1 MKTLFA
7 GLVLATV
14 AAAQP
19 APSYKNLQFPPL
31 RQVRIPDIVEFKLPN
46 GMRVYLLE
54 NHELPLIGGTAL
66 VRTGNL
72 LEPADKVGLAQI
84 TGSVLRS
91 GGTKSKTGDEL
102 DLELENRAASVESGI
117 GETSGSVSFGALKE
131 NIDEVLAIFKDVL
144 TNPEFRQD
152 KIDLE
157 KLQLRGVISR
167 RNDNAGGIASR
178 EFTQLLY
185 GPNTPYGREL
195 EYEHLDRITRDDL
208 IAFYKRYFFPAN
220 IMLAV
225 RGDFKAPEMR
235 ARLEKLFADWT
246 YSQPAV
252 PEFPPVS
259 AKPTPGAYL
268 AVKEDVNQTF
278 FRMGHL
284 GGLLKD
290 KDYAALQ
297 VMGDILGGGFSS
309 RLFQKIRTELG
320 YAYGVGAAW
329 GAEYNHPG
337 IFRISGSTKSEST
350 VDTLNAIRQEVERL
364 RTTEVTP
371 QELETAKQTV
381 LNGFVFNFDTPT
393 KTLNRIITYEY
404 YGYPRDFLMKY
415 QAAIDAVTRAD
426 VLRVAKERLNPADF
440 TIVAVANPKLL
451 GKPLTELGEVKTI
464 DLTIPEPKR
473 EAAKSDAASL
483 GAGKKL
489 LARMQAAMGGGA
501 ALAAVKDLIITADI
515 EFTTGQ
521 GTIKAGQTLYW
532 IAPSVLRQE
541 QQLPFGKII
550 AFYDGKEGWLQS
562 PQGNMPLPPPIVR
575 QVQGALLRMWPTLA
589 LSDRA
594 SGRTVNLTG
603 PGLLEITEGP
613 TAVRIQVDEKTGLPA
628 KLLYQTVQMTGA
640 PAEVEELIIEWRD
653 AGGIKFPAKTVINQ
667 GGKKFAEVTVTDI
680 KVNSSLKLEEL
691 AKKP

>member
-1 MKTLFA
+1 
-7 GLVLATV
+7 
-14 AAAQP
+14 
-19 APSYKNLQFPPL
+19 
-31 RQVRIPDIVEFKLPN
+31 
-46 GMRVYLLE
+46 
-54 NHELPLIGGTAL
+54 
-66 VRTGNL
+66 
-72 LEPADKVGLAQI
+72 
-84 TGSVLRS
+84 
-91 GGTKSKTGDEL
+91 
-102 DLELENRAASVESGI
+102 
-117 GETSGSVSFGALKE
+117 
-131 NIDEVLAIFKDVL
+131 
-144 TNPEFRQD
+144 
-152 KIDLE
+152 
-157 KLQLRGVISR
+157 
-167 RNDNAGGIASR
+167 
-178 EFTQLLY
+178 
-185 GPNTPYGREL
+185 
-195 EYEHLDRITRDDL
+195 
-208 IAFYKRYFFPAN
+208 
-220 IMLAV
+220 
-225 RGDFKAPEMR
+225 
-235 ARLEKLFADWT
+235 
-246 YSQPAV
+246 
-252 PEFPPVS
+252 
-259 AKPTPGAYL
+259 
-268 AVKEDVNQTF
+268 
-278 FRMGHL
+278 
-284 GGLLKD
+284 
-290 KDYAALQ
+290 
-297 VMGDILGGGFSS
+297 
-309 RLFQKIRTELG
+309 
-320 YAYGVGAAW
+320 
-329 GAEYNHPG
+329 
-337 IFRISGSTKSEST
+337 
-350 VDTLNAIRQEVERL
+350 
-364 RTTEVTP
+364 
-371 QELETAKQTV
+371 V